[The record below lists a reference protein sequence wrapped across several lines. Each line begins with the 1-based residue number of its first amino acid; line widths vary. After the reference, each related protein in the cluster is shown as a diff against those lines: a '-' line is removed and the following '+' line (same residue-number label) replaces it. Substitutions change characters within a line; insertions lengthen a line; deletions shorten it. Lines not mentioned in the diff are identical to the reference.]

1 MTTTPSTTELTTS
14 QAWDRLRTEKI
25 GRLITSIDGAVD
37 VYPINYA
44 CIDDTIVLR
53 THPGAKLVGV
63 AVFSDV
69 VFEVDH
75 YRPDEHTAWSVVM
88 HAKAHI
94 DTRLGALATADAVD
108 LHPIVDVDAEDLI
121 VLEPYRIQA
130 REFHV
135 GASIG

>member
-1 MTTTPSTTELTTS
+1 MTTPTSAELTAE

-25 GRLITSIDGAVD
+25 GRLITSIDGTVD

-44 CIDDTIVLR
+44 CIDDTVVLR

-75 YRPDEHTAWSVVM
+75 YRPEEHSAWSVVL

-94 DTRLGALATADAVD
+94 DTRLGALNHADAVD
-108 LHPIVDVDAEDLI
+108 LHPIVDIDAEDLI

-130 REFHV
+130 REFQV
-135 GASIG
+135 GAHAG